1 MKKLVLILAL
11 LTTKVIFG
19 QAPDYNDLRILYADG
34 NYEKLVKASEKYT
47 LSDKTKAEPLPYM
60 WMARGLYKV
69 SLSGTDDENFKNAY
83 KDAIGVLGKSIK
95 YDKSGD
101 VQREYAEFY
110 DEFKNS
116 MVELIKNEME
126 VGDFKK
132 ASPWILKYFK
142 INMKSAGAKYLD
154 GVCKFKN
161 SDKSGAYTAWKEA
174 DLLMKEVT
182 DIAEWSQAEKDL
194 LMLGAMYVAD
204 CYVSIKQTDKAK
216 AILGKV
222 AQWFEG
228 NETFKAK
235 YDEIVN

>member
-1 MKKLVLILAL
+1 MKKLVVIIAL
-11 LTTKVIFG
+11 LTSKALFG
-19 QAPDYNDLRILYADG
+19 QAPEYNDLRILFADG

-47 LSDKTKAEPLPYM
+47 LSDKTKTDPLPYM

-101 VQREYAEFY
+101 VQREYVEFY

-116 MVELIKNEME
+116 MVEQIRNSLETN
-126 VGDFKK
+126 DFKG
-132 ASPWILKYFK
+132 ASPMVLKYFK
-142 INMKSAGAKYLD
+142 INLKSPGAKYLD

-161 SDKSGAYTAWKEA
+161 SDKSGANTVWKEA
-174 DLLMKEVT
+174 DLLMKDVT
-182 DIAEWSQAEKDL
+182 DISEWSQAEKDL

-204 CYVSIKQTDKAK
+204 CYVSIKQVEKAK

-228 NETFKAK
+228 DETFKAK

>member
-1 MKKLVLILAL
+1 MRKLILILAL
-11 LTTKVIFG
+11 LSTKFLFG

-34 NYEKLVKASEKYT
+34 TYEKLVRAAEKYT
-47 LSDKTKAEPLPYM
+47 MSDKTKSDPVPHM

-69 SLSGTDDENFKNAY
+69 SLSGTDDERYKNAY
-83 KDAIGVLGKSIK
+83 KDAIGAIGKSIK

-101 VQREYAEFY
+101 VQREYVEFY

-116 MVELIKNEME
+116 MVELIKNELD

-132 ASPWILKYFK
+132 ANTWVVKYFK
-142 INMKSAGAKYLD
+142 INMKSAGARYLE

-161 SDKSGAYTAWKEA
+161 SDKSGAYNAWKTA
-174 DLLMKEVT
+174 DALMKEVT
-182 DIAEWSQAEKDL
+182 DISDWSQAEKDL
-194 LMLGAMYVAD
+194 LMYGAMYVAD
-204 CYVSIKQTDKAK
+204 CYVSIRQTEKAK

-228 NETFKAK
+228 NEDFKAK

>member
-1 MKKLVLILAL
+1 MKKLVVIIAL
-11 LTTKVIFG
+11 LTTKALFG
-19 QAPDYNDLRILYADG
+19 QAPEYNDLRILYADA

-47 LSDKTKAEPLPYM
+47 LSDKTKTDPTPYM

-69 SLSGTDDENFKNAY
+69 SLSGTDKEEFKNAY

-110 DEFKNS
+110 DEFKGT
-116 MVELIKNEME
+116 MVETIKNELE
-126 VGDFKK
+126 ANNFKG
-132 ASPWILKYFK
+132 ASSMVLKYYK
-142 INMKSAGAKYLD
+142 INIKSPGAKYLD
-154 GVCKFKN
+154 GACKFRN
-161 SDKSGAYTAWKEA
+161 SDKSGANTCWKEA

-182 DIAEWSQAEKDL
+182 DIESWSQAEKDL

-204 CYVSIKQTDKAK
+204 CYVSIKQVEKAK

-222 AQWFEG
+222 AQWFES
-228 NETFKAK
+228 NEDFKAK